1 MIWWIL
7 LGILA
12 LILLLPLG
20 VRINYDEDGAIVC
33 VLIRPF
39 HIQVFPVKKKEKPK
53 KKEPKEEPK
62 EEQPKDEAV
71 SEPVESQPKSAIID
85 DDDEEEEPE
94 PSNEKKGGSLTDFL
108 PLVELALKFVGEFF
122 GKTLH
127 IDVLYLKL
135 TMAGGDPADLAINY
149 GRTWAALGNLWP
161 HIDKMFTIKKRDIQL
176 QCDFEGSQTLV
187 NARVEITITLA
198 RLLGLVFHYGFRIGV
213 RFLKIMFARNK
224 AAKAENKNA

>member
-20 VRINYDEDGAIVC
+20 VRINYDEDGAVVS

-39 HIQVFPVKKKEKPK
+39 HIQVFPVKKKEKPNKK
-53 KKEPKEEPK
+53 KKEPKEELK
-62 EEQPKDEAV
+62 QEQPAEEPKTEAPQ
-71 SEPVESQPKSAIID
+71 SSASGID

-94 PSNEKKGGSLTDFL
+94 PTAEKKGGSITDFL
-108 PLVELALKFVGEFF
+108 PLVELALKFVGEFI

-161 HIDKMFTIKKRDIQL
+161 HIDRMFTIKKRDIRL

-198 RLLGLVFHYGFRIGV
+198 RLLGLVFNYGFRIGF
-213 RFLKIMFARNK
+213 RFLKIMLARNK
-224 AAKAENKNA
+224 AAKAENKNS

>member
-7 LGILA
+7 LAILV
-12 LILLLPLG
+12 LILILPLG

-53 KKEPKEEPK
+53 KKEPKEESK
-62 EEQPKDEAV
+62 EEQPKEEAV

>member
-7 LGILA
+7 LAILIFI
-12 LILLLPLG
+12 LILPLG
-20 VRINYDEDGAIVC
+20 VRVNYDEDGTVVSVMAGP
-33 VLIRPF
+33 LRF
-39 HIQVFPVKKKEKPK
+39 QVFPVKKKDKPK
-53 KKEPKEEPK
+53 KKKEEPK
-62 EEQPKDEAV
+62 QEQPKEEAV
-71 SEPVESQPKSAIID
+71 PEPEEPQPKSTVID
-85 DDDEEEEPE
+85 DDDDEDEEPE
-94 PSNEKKGGSLTDFL
+94 PPAEKKGGNLTDFL

-149 GRTWAALGNLWP
+149 GRAWAALGNLWP

-198 RLLGLVFHYGFRIGV
+198 RLFGLIFNYGFRIGF

-224 AAKAENKNA
+224 AAKAETKNL